1 MLVHHFVNHVWKY
14 QQLGMT
20 EQKNKVIHHSKVD
33 VQEFGKKIIEDN
45 KEVFDRLAESLALCD
60 R

>member
-1 MLVHHFVNHVWKY
+1 
-14 QQLGMT
+14 MT
-20 EQKNKVIHHSKVD
+20 EQKNKVIRLSKVD

-45 KEVFDRLAESLALCD
+45 KEVFDCLAESLVLGD